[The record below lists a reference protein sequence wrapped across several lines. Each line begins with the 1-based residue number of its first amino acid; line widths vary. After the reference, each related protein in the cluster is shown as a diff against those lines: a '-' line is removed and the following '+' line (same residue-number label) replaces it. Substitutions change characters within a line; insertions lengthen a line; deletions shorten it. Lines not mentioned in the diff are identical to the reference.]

1 MDLRKGALI
10 LLFSIMLFVSIVFSM
25 PYWQEDYLIS
35 NYSKEKEISITIR
48 NSQRILNITKIENR
62 VEINTVRGNRILIEG
77 EIDYDQI
84 RRVVKIYFEKDGRVI
99 EKELEIEKFERL
111 VDNIE
116 YLNNVTINN
125 FGFKIRERIRNRI
138 ELRGNKEY
146 IIVESEIPVRVLWIF
161 RLNAKVGVEAEVDEE
176 LNIKSYRFIRP
187 WWWIFV
193 TKQE

>member
-1 MDLRKGALI
+1 MDLRKGALL

-176 LNIKSYRFIRP
+176 LNIKSYRLIRP

>member
-1 MDLRKGALI
+1 MDLRKGALL

-77 EIDYDQI
+77 GIDYDQI

-176 LNIKSYRFIRP
+176 LNVKSYRFIKP

>member
-1 MDLRKGALI
+1 MDLRKGALL

-25 PYWQEDYLIS
+25 PYWQKDYLIS

-116 YLNNVTINN
+116 YLNNVAINN

>member
-1 MDLRKGALI
+1 MDLRKGALL

-77 EIDYDQI
+77 GIDYDQI

-176 LNIKSYRFIRP
+176 LNIKSYRLIRP